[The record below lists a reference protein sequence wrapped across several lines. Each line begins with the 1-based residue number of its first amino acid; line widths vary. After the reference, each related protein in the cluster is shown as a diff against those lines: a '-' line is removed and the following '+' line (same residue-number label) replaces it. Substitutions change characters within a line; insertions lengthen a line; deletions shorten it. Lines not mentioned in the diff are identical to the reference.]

1 VELTGSWD
9 LEAFEVVAADG
20 TVTTPFGDAP
30 LGRLMYGADGSMA
43 AMLGALDRPAFAGR
57 ASEVDDA
64 AWKAAAGHFV
74 AYAGSWSREGD
85 VVRHRVM
92 VALIPDWIGTTLERT
107 IGERDGRLTLS
118 VEPRTPGGRTQR
130 LVWART
136 GAAVGAQD
144 MLRA

>member
-20 TVTTPFGDAP
+20 TVSTPFGEAP
-30 LGRLMYGADGSMA
+30 LGRLMYSADGSMA
-43 AMLGALDRPAFAGR
+43 AMLAAPDRSAFAAR
-57 ASEVDDA
+57 ASEVDDGQWKQA
-64 AWKAAAGHFV
+64 ASHFV

-92 VALIPDWIGTTLERT
+92 VALIPDWIGTTMERT
-107 IGERDGRLTLS
+107 VGERDGRLVLS

-136 GAAVGAQD
+136 A
-144 MLRA
+144 